1 MSKNERIN
9 NDRVEKNDEF
19 TEKLV
24 SINKVSKTV
33 KGGRIPKF
41 TALMVVGDGKGRVG
55 VGIGKSG
62 EIPDAIRKGIEDAKK
77 NVVSVC
83 LKDNTIPHAVLGK
96 FSAGR
101 VILKPAAPG
110 TGILAGGATRA
121 VVEAVGIQDLRA
133 KSLGSNTPC
142 NVVKAV
148 INGLQSLYDASCI
161 SKMRGKTPF
170 ESVKQ

>member
-24 SINKVSKTV
+24 SINRVSKTV

-77 NVVSVC
+77 NVVSV
-83 LKDNTIPHAVLGK
+83 LAVTIFYPH
-96 FSAGR
+96 
-101 VILKPAAPG
+101 P
-110 TGILAGGATRA
+110 TTATNF
-121 VVEAVGIQDLRA
+121 
-133 KSLGSNTPC
+133 LGSLE
-142 NVVKAV
+142 K
-148 INGLQSLYDASCI
+148 I
-161 SKMRGKTPF
+161 SKICNHF
-170 ESVKQ
+170 VCFYLLYFDFF